1 MLFLD
6 DLQFPI
12 TKAEFGGILYEHS
25 NDEQSIKWRFDLETE
40 KKIVKTEEYEEN
52 WKPHLES
59 LSLDIVLPHPH
70 KLTRYKV
77 IVPPHDEKEEE
88 PPFILYIFE
97 HESVYDVKMTFGERQ
112 GNLYDF
118 LLEGF
123 ADVYWDDKYGARV
136 PLRVETQIAFE
147 GITMLPSKDYPEGN
161 EARARETL
169 SQFFDEKEWVAGRS
183 PVGNLRFQLFE
194 EM

>member
-6 DLQFPI
+6 DLRFPI

-25 NDEQSIKWRFDLETE
+25 NDEQSITWDFDFETE
-40 KKIVKTEEYEEN
+40 KKEH

-70 KLTRYKV
+70 HLTGHKV
-77 IVPPHDEKEEE
+77 IVLPHDEKEED
-88 PPFILYIFE
+88 PSFILYIFE
-97 HESVYDVKMTFGERQ
+97 HGTVYDVKMTFGNR
-112 GNLYDF
+112 NKNTYDF
-118 LLEGF
+118 LFEGF